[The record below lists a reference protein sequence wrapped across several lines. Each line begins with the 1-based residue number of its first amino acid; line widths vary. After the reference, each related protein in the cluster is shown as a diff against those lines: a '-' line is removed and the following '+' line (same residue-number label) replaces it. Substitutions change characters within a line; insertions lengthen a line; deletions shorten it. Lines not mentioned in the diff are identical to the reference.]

1 MTDVHSKAV
10 RSYNMSQIKGK
21 NTKPELIVRSF
32 LHQNGFRFRLHCK
45 DLPGKPDIVLKKYKT
60 VVLVH
65 GCFWHGHK
73 GCKYF
78 VVPKTRQQWWLDKI
92 NRNKVKDAES
102 YKELIDQN
110 WKIITIWECE
120 LKKGKIEI
128 TLVKLLNQLSG
139 QAFTFSLT
147 SSTTGASPYLRIA
160 STIWAA
166 TALTTGTA
174 TEFPNCL

>member
-1 MTDVHSKAV
+1 MTDVHSKEV

-32 LHQNGFRFRLHCK
+32 LHQNGFRYRLHSK

-60 VVLVH
+60 VVFIH

-78 VVPKTRQQWWLDKI
+78 VVPKTRTQWWLDKI
-92 NRNKVKDAES
+92 NRNKAKDTES
-102 YKELIDQN
+102 NNVLIDQN

-120 LKKGKIEI
+120 LKKGKIET
-128 TLVKLLNQLSG
+128 TLNNLLNE
-139 QAFTFSLT
+139 
-147 SSTTGASPYLRIA
+147 LR
-160 STIWAA
+160 S
-166 TALTTGTA
+166 
-174 TEFPNCL
+174 